1 MQTTSDMSLMNGFL
15 PVPSFDTTTTPS
27 SPQIVTSTD
36 AEETLPKTSQESKW
50 AQLLDRVFEDAKFMT
65 LEQRHQQIYPYF
77 MQFCANVDVD
87 RFNESYLSNARIDGS
102 STKRNLSSIVEAA
115 GMEDNS
121 SSDVGSSPSKKKRKK
136 KDKPK
141 DDKKMKEW
149 SEKIRQ
155 IADEGL
161 PSLTDLQDIEKN
173 FSEGKQKHISIN
185 YRFITEK
192 KENHSEQVR
201 HTYKNFFDRYPKL
214 FYFFS
219 YWTLNGKFKIIKS
232 VFDESPDLYKKC
244 VTDIPDEYKK
254 IWITQ

>member
-1 MQTTSDMSLMNGFL
+1 MQTNDLMNGFL
-15 PVPSFDTTTTPS
+15 PVPSVDTTAPS

-36 AEETLPKTSQESKW
+36 AEESIPTHETKW
-50 AQLLDRVFEDAKFMT
+50 TQLLDTIFEDAKSMT
-65 LEQRHQQIYPYF
+65 SDQRKRSIYPF
-77 MQFCANVDVD
+77 FIQFCSGVDVD
-87 RFNESYLSNARIDGS
+87 RFSEKYLNTNSHVTTS
-102 STKRNLSSIVEAA
+102 STKRDASSIVEEAV
-115 GMEDNS
+115 GEDNS
-121 SSDVGSSPSKKKRKK
+121 SSDVGASPAKKKRKK
-136 KDKPK
+136 KTDKPK
-141 DDKKMKEW
+141 DDKKLKEW

-155 IADEGL
+155 IADESL

-201 HTYKNFFDRYPKL
+201 HTYRNFFDRYPKL

-232 VFDESPDLYKKC
+232 VFDESPELYKKC
-244 VTDIPDEYKK
+244 VTDVPDAYKK